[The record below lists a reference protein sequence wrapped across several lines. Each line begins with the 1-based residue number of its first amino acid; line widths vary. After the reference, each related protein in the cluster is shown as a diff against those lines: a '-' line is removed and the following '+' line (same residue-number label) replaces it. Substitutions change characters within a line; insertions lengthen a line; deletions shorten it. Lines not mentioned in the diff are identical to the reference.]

1 MKFPH
6 AGHTS
11 TAEQG
16 DQRRESIQ
24 GEEETKDSDEEE
36 TKDSDE
42 DEPEDPWH
50 TDEGPLAFVI

>member
-24 GEEETKDSDEEE
+24 GEEETKDSDE
-36 TKDSDE
+36 